1 MSSEFNY
8 LLTLEVPEKLELIS
22 VLWESIDSSGQ
33 KIEMPDSL
41 VAELDR
47 RKAAAERDPSSL
59 VDWETIWEEEC
70 LENGQS

>member
-8 LLTLEVPEKLELIS
+8 LLTLDVPEKLELIG
-22 VLWESIDSSGQ
+22 VLWQSIDSGGQ
-33 KIEMPDSL
+33 KIDMPDSL

-59 VDWETIWEEEC
+59 IDWEIIRQEAG
-70 LENGQS
+70 LGHG

>member
-8 LLTLEVPEKLELIS
+8 LLTLEVPEKLELIG
-22 VLWESIDSSGQ
+22 VLWASIDSAGQ
-33 KIEMPDSL
+33 KIDMPDSL

-47 RKAAAERDPSSL
+47 RKAAVERDPSLL

>member
-8 LLTLEVPEKLELIS
+8 LLSLDVPEKLELIGA
-22 VLWESIDSSGQ
+22 LWQSIDTVGQ

-47 RKAAAERDPSSL
+47 RKAAAERDPTSL
-59 VDWETIWEEEC
+59 IDWEVIRQEAG
-70 LENGQS
+70 LGHD